1 MKNNK
6 RETFD
11 EMQARLRKDI
21 LKFVDTTEKSNGKK
35 AANYVK
41 RKFAVDSWDK

>member
-1 MKNNK
+1 MVNNK

-21 LKFVDTTEKSNGKK
+21 LKFTNETEKKNGKK
-35 AANYVK
+35 AANHVK
-41 RKFAVDSWDK
+41 KKFAVDTWNK